1 MLTHSLA
8 ALSLLL
14 ATAVAQTSSAPKGI
28 NWHQDFTTARALAKQ
43 TGAPLL
49 VTFRCEA

>member
-1 MLTHSLA
+1 MLRHLLA
-8 ALSLLL
+8 LPTLLL
-14 ATAVAQTSSAPKGI
+14 ATAVAQTSSAPTGI
-28 NWHQDFTTARALAKQ
+28 DWHQDFSTARALAKQ